1 MTQGLILS
9 RGRGNSPDQMLIM
22 RACSQTSVI
31 SFAVDV
37 CSRHALHRSRSAAPV
52 SQGSWVQDLYGPDF
66 FSGLISTTSSIV
78 FIAAR
83 IFYICFFTAVHIN
96 DFHMSI
102 IMSVIALFS
111 SFFMTLTNQGLVG
124 YNRFTMKCKETH

>member
-1 MTQGLILS
+1 MFVLVTCCT
-9 RGRGNSPDQMLIM
+9 GRG
-22 RACSQTSVI
+22 
-31 SFAVDV
+31 
-37 CSRHALHRSRSAAPV
+37 ALHRYRRG
-52 SQGSWVQDLYGPDF
+52 QGFKIRTGLIF

-83 IFYICFFTAVHIN
+83 IFYVRFFTAVHIH
-96 DFHMSI
+96 DFHISI

-124 YNRFTMKCKETH
+124 YHRFTMKCKETH

>member
-1 MTQGLILS
+1 
-9 RGRGNSPDQMLIM
+9 MLIM
-22 RACSQTSVI
+22 RAYSQTSVI
-31 SFAVDV
+31 SFAVNV
-37 CSRHALHRSRSAAPV
+37 CSRYVLHRSRSAAPV
-52 SQGSWVQDLYGPDF
+52 SQRSGFKIRTGLIF

-83 IFYICFFTAVHIN
+83 IFYVRFFTAVHIH
-96 DFHMSI
+96 DFHISI

-124 YNRFTMKCKETH
+124 YHRFTMKCKETH

>member
-1 MTQGLILS
+1 MFVLVT
-9 RGRGNSPDQMLIM
+9 RCTGRG
-22 RACSQTSVI
+22 
-31 SFAVDV
+31 
-37 CSRHALHRSRSAAPV
+37 ALHRYRS
-52 SQGSWVQDLYGPDF
+52 GHGFKIRTGLIFF

-83 IFYICFFTAVHIN
+83 IFYIRFFTAVHIN